1 MCIYPIRTLL
11 TSKAWCGCWRKHFIS
26 WRTQQSV
33 IQAKQLWVRLYWW
46 NSAILWFNES
56 HWLLP
61 VTYVWFAYVSSLS
74 FPADD
79 SPVVNRQVKEAD
91 CETGLSTEAAEVVRS
106 TMERVLATWESYK
119 DCLYLLQVWLGQEG
133 QSQAQEKEV
142 QHLPFKNKTTTYN
155 VYSGLQKYLDT

>member
-33 IQAKQLWVRLYWW
+33 IQAKQLWVRT
-46 NSAILWFNES
+46 SFDGSSVILWLNES

-61 VTYVWFAYVSSLS
+61 VTYVWFAFSSFS

-91 CETGLSTEAAEVVRS
+91 SETGVSTEAAEVVRS
-106 TMERVLATWESYK
+106 TMERVLAAWESYK

-133 QSQAQEKEV
+133 QSQAQVKEV
-142 QHLPFKNKTTTYN
+142 QHLPFKKNTTSYN
-155 VYSGLQKYLDT
+155 VYSGPQKYLNT